1 MTTAS
6 TLVDRAGPYCGWL
19 RDQAVAAAG
28 GLVGGAVPSS
38 WGQESF
44 WRGACPSWG
53 CPCTALEGY
62 LLGMGSLGGVGGGV
76 LARERE
82 RVRTGSQPSRLKE
95 SENGLCQHLLSLRR
109 LPQILAPLAHAL
121 KFVNKSSPVT

>member
-1 MTTAS
+1 
-6 TLVDRAGPYCGWL
+6 
-19 RDQAVAAAG
+19 
-28 GLVGGAVPSS
+28 
-38 WGQESF
+38 
-44 WRGACPSWG
+44 
-53 CPCTALEGY
+53 
-62 LLGMGSLGGVGGGV
+62 MGSLGGAGLQGSARVGGGV

-82 RVRTGSQPSRLKE
+82 RVRTGSQPSGLKE